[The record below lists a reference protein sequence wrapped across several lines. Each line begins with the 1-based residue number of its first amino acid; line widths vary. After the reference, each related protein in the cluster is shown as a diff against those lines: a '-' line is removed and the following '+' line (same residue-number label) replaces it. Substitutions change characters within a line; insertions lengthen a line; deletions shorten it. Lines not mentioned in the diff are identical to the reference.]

1 MVKNREKMFKDLFA
15 CLWIDGILF
24 FNQYVAILMEKK
36 IIPSMCVITEF
47 CLIILLF
54 FKYKSVLMDQ
64 VILCLGVHQ
73 RIFKCGQHL
82 STVYL
87 SC

>member
-1 MVKNREKMFKDLFA
+1 MVKKRMVKNREKMSKYLFT

-36 IIPSMCVITEF
+36 IPSMCVITEF

-54 FKYKSVLMDQ
+54 FKYKSASMDQ

-73 RIFKCGQHL
+73 RIFKCGQ
-82 STVYL
+82 
-87 SC
+87 